1 MSTSSTVCLADQPGG
16 VEMVNGETDRVQVL
30 LPPASE
36 QNDHMDR
43 SDADEI
49 VLARDALELRVQAP
63 RAWRRLARWA
73 AVVGSNLALEG
84 DGARHPGGSTAVVV
98 DPCTG
103 RTVCEVRESMD
114 DDGTSDFAR
123 LLTDFEQESLSKFL
137 HRWAT
142 EG

>member
-1 MSTSSTVCLADQPGG
+1 
-16 VEMVNGETDRVQVL
+16 
-30 LPPASE
+30 
-36 QNDHMDR
+36 MDR

-49 VLARDALELRVQAP
+49 VLARDVLELRVQAP

-84 DGARHPGGSTAVVV
+84 HGARHPGGSTAVVV
-98 DPCTG
+98 DPRTG

-123 LLTDFEQESLSKFL
+123 LLTDFEQEPLSKFL

-142 EG
+142 EGRSRSQLP